1 MLSTSIIMGQL
12 PKCLSSSKVTK
23 SSSHK
28 VKVTE
33 FVEQHKPF
41 VANIAG
47 KDNLGISQGRT
58 AIGRLRLGFG
68 DNNFQISL
76 RSPSWLGNK
85 VYSAMCHKSMIGWQ
99 INLTAYVVIKSF
111 RGIEDSV
118 KSDNPQALMKHLR
131 STSLTPLV
139 EDENGQNLL
148 YVRRVIY
155 PLDQRNVVDT
165 NLIFGLFAGSYS
177 SEENNCLE
185 DSRSRTLIFEAAN
198 KLWHP
203 PNSHIPS
210 DFIIL
215 FALQAPDGDT
225 GVSVEWMGFIAG
237 LTDFDNLT
245 RLLQS
250 KSPASNP
257 KWYYLASRLR
267 FAYIGIRGSVW
278 TLSQLTA
285 VLPELKSLTREL
297 VVSWRLAGR
306 KYLIPSLVASGIGAR
321 ASRAPRGD
329 PAYSHSVNEYARLA
343 GQIIALDPESL
354 TQAATTCHRASTL
367 LDRSGRLYYT
377 INFTSLGED
386 AAWQQSESATSWPS
400 VANDLHRPKASCA
413 PWMVVSVAS
422 EYQRAA

>member
-1 MLSTSIIMGQL
+1 MSDSRKHRRKLTAARFVLQKDTIEDMERKLDRALELFKVAQGIYCTKLTMLSTSIIMGQL

-148 YVRRVIY
+148 Y
-155 PLDQRNVVDT
+155 
-165 NLIFGLFAGSYS
+165 GL
-177 SEENNCLE
+177 E
-185 DSRSRTLIFEAAN
+185 I
-198 KLWHP
+198 K
-203 PNSHIPS
+203 
-210 DFIIL
+210 
-215 FALQAPDGDT
+215 
-225 GVSVEWMGFIAG
+225 
-237 LTDFDNLT
+237 
-245 RLLQS
+245 
-250 KSPASNP
+250 NP
-257 KWYYLASRLR
+257 HL
-267 FAYIGIRGSVW
+267 
-278 TLSQLTA
+278 
-285 VLPELKSLTREL
+285 
-297 VVSWRLAGR
+297 
-306 KYLIPSLVASGIGAR
+306 
-321 ASRAPRGD
+321 
-329 PAYSHSVNEYARLA
+329 
-343 GQIIALDPESL
+343 
-354 TQAATTCHRASTL
+354 
-367 LDRSGRLYYT
+367 
-377 INFTSLGED
+377 
-386 AAWQQSESATSWPS
+386 
-400 VANDLHRPKASCA
+400 
-413 PWMVVSVAS
+413 
-422 EYQRAA
+422 